1 MISDEE
7 LATFEHEYR
16 GRNEFGTHW
25 DGCCE
30 AHADCLV
37 LRLVAEVRRLR
48 AALKKIAKSEEND
61 LGQYAVDTE
70 RTAREALDKI
80 RGERP

>member
-7 LATFEHEYR
+7 LAAFEHEYR

-25 DGCCE
+25 EGCYE

-37 LRLVAEVRRLR
+37 LRLIGEAQKLR
-48 AALKKIAKSEEND
+48 AALKKIAESEESD

-70 RTAREALDKI
+70 RTAREALDEI
-80 RGERP
+80 RKGRI